1 LFRISDLEFRI
12 LLNMECYH
20 CGKMALYGRSH
31 THHRGVAGGRWKK
44 RAQKTARIFRPNLQ
58 KVIILTNGEQERVR
72 LCMKCLKRIKND
84 IADGKKPFL
93 TLVNLPVGLQKDL
106 KDQKAPTVQLKA

>member
-1 LFRISDLEFRI
+1 
-12 LLNMECYH
+12 MECYH
-20 CGKMALYGRSH
+20 CGKTALYGRSH

-58 KVIILTNGEQERVR
+58 KVIILTNGTQARVR

-84 IADGKKPFL
+84 IADDKKPFL
-93 TLVNLPVGLQKDL
+93 TLVNLPIKLRAEKISRHPEPVSGSLD
-106 KDQKAPTVQLKA
+106 AETSSA

>member
-1 LFRISDLEFRI
+1 
-12 LLNMECYH
+12 MECYH
-20 CGKMALYGRSH
+20 CGKTSVYGRSH

-58 KVIILTNGEQERVR
+58 RVIILTNGEQSRVR

-84 IADGKKPFL
+84 IEGGHRPFL
-93 TLVNLPVGLQKDL
+93 TLVNPPVELQKDL
-106 KDQKAPTVQLKA
+106 KEEKTETTPQLKS